1 MSFAHAYH
9 EKGPF
14 AKLQAND
21 YINVQRQL
29 ECMRSTHMSTL
40 QLRSSFAT
48 LAGTGH
54 RAASAGQVGSARELL
69 RGAGETLFTW
79 LDRAQQRRHLRTISD
94 HMLRDIGLSRADVES
109 EAGKPF
115 WRP

>member
-1 MSFAHAYH
+1 
-9 EKGPF
+9 
-14 AKLQAND
+14 
-21 YINVQRQL
+21 
-29 ECMRSTHMSTL
+29 MSTL

-54 RAASAGQVGSARELL
+54 RAAASAGQVGGARELL
-69 RGAGETLFTW
+69 RNAGETVLTW
-79 LDRAQQRRHLRTISD
+79 LERAQQRRHLRTLSD
-94 HMLRDIGLSRADVES
+94 HMLRDIGLSRADVEN